1 MQPVRS
7 ILSWPAASCLLL
19 LGACASPPSG
29 FDQVE
34 SFAWP
39 HPQETRMGQFFLDD
53 PRAQPGLSGVRLLPE
68 PREAFRF
75 RYALAALAEETLDL
89 QYYLW
94 KDDTTGEL
102 LLYRVLQ
109 AADRGVRV
117 RILLD
122 DIYHKGRD
130 RLYATIS
137 AHPNVQ
143 IRVFNPMG
151 NRGAGKGLN
160 FVLRRSQ
167 LNHRMHNKIFLV
179 DNAVAI
185 LGGRNIGDDYFAI
198 DPALNFRDL
207 DVLAVGAVAEE
218 AGKAFDMYWNAPIS
232 VPVEAL
238 VDIPSDPAQLDALR
252 TRIQASLDERLAGVP
267 YDVPQ
272 DPDRVREVAERV
284 RSELTW
290 ASAEVIVDPL
300 DRFGGDTDSEF
311 VAFGRSLANQV
322 TEDVVMQTAYLIPS
336 AETFEF
342 FDTLTDRGVRVRVMT
357 NSLASNNHVAVH
369 AHYRRHRKPLLEAGV
384 ELYEL
389 RADAALLEHYK
400 EVDSRVADSH
410 AGLHAKAAVFDRRV
424 SVIGSYNMDPRSRI
438 WNSEIAL
445 MVDSEAFARTV
456 LADMEQEFEPGN
468 AYRVILDDRGR
479 IRWVLDEDGKR
490 VVYDREPQAGWGRR
504 TLARIL
510 SWVPIENEL

>member
-1 MQPVRS
+1 M
-7 ILSWPAASCLLL
+7 LWLA
-19 LGACASPPSG
+19 ACASPPSG
-29 FDQVE
+29 FEQVE

-39 HPQETRMGQFFLDD
+39 HPEETRMGQFFLDD
-53 PRAQPGLSGVRLLPE
+53 PRAEPGLSGVRLLPE

-130 RLYATIS
+130 TLYATIS

-143 IRVFNPMG
+143 VRVFNPMG
-151 NRGAGKGLN
+151 NRGPGKGLN
-160 FVLRRSQ
+160 FAMRRSQ

-179 DNAVAI
+179 DNAAAI

-198 DPALNFRDL
+198 DPSLNFRDL
-207 DVLAVGAVAEE
+207 DALAVGPVAQE

-238 VDIPSDPAQLDALR
+238 LDSRPDVAQLDVLR
-252 TRIQASLDERLAGVP
+252 TRIEASLNERLAGVP

-272 DPDRVREVAERV
+272 DPERV
-284 RSELTW
+284 RAVAEQVRDELTW
-290 ASAEVIVDPL
+290 APAEVVVDPL
-300 DRFGGDTDSEF
+300 DRFGGDTDSAF
-311 VAFGRSLANQV
+311 VELGRELQDQV
-322 TEDVVMQTAYLIPS
+322 SEDVVMQTAYLIPS
-336 AETFEF
+336 QETFDF
-342 FDTLTDRGVRVRVMT
+342 FESVVGRGARVRVMT

-369 AHYRRHRKPLLEAGV
+369 AHYRKHREPLLKAGV

-400 EVDSRVADSH
+400 EVDSQLADSH
-410 AGLHAKAAVFDRRV
+410 AGLHAKAAVFDRRI

-445 MVDSEAFARTV
+445 MVDSEEFAATV
-456 LADMEQEFEPGN
+456 LADMEREFEPGN
-468 AYRVILDDRGR
+468 AYRVILDERGR
-479 IRWVLDEDGKR
+479 IRWVLEEDGER
-490 VVYDREPQAGWGRR
+490 VVFDKEPQASWGRR

-510 SWVPIENEL
+510 SWIPIENVL